1 MSKVML
7 QSKWL
12 FFILVFSGFYT
23 SLYAQDIQFT
33 GRTKTVVAI
42 GETFN
47 LIYAVNAAGT
57 NFQGPKLQSISV
69 LSGPNTSSSSSI
81 QIINGQTRSSVEY
94 SFTYYLQAQ
103 QEGNFEIPPAR
114 ITVNGKQFTSN
125 ALTVKVVKGSAG
137 NQGQSSQGQARGSGG
152 QSGYNPSDVLIKA
165 FVSNANPV
173 QGEVVVVT
181 YKLYDRIDVFSNQG
195 LEDPKFPGFWS
206 RKIDPKGYAGA
217 TQQVVNG
224 LTYRVREVFKAVLVP
239 LKSGPITIE
248 QWRPTSLLTNVTKRR
263 QNVTGDPFFDDFFN
277 SMQRETVKIDVA
289 SNALTIN
296 VKSLPSENKPAE
308 YNGAVG
314 TFSFQADLDK
324 TRAKTNDAIN
334 LKILVKGRG
343 NLELIDKPEINFPP
357 DFEVYDPKVVS
368 NIQVSESG
376 MSGSQV
382 FEYLIIP
389 RKAGSFSIKPIS
401 FSYYD
406 LDKKRYITLSSDSY
420 TIEVEK
426 GAGDNGTSVTT
437 YSGANKEEIKYI
449 GSDIRHIHEGEI
461 NLQPAG
467 SVFFGSVLFWMLC
480 LIPLVFLAVFAL
492 IWKKFAVRR
501 SNDVLMKNLR
511 ATRIAKKRLNRAEQY
526 RKAGKQDEFYV
537 EISQAV
543 WGYLSDKFSIPLAEL
558 SKDSVQGAL
567 LGKNVDEALINRF
580 IELLQNTEFARFAPG
595 EKSDNMERIYQE
607 ALEAISKMERELR

>member
-1 MSKVML
+1 ML
-7 QSKWL
+7 QRSWMY
-12 FFILVFSGFYT
+12 FILVFSGLCT
-23 SLYAQDIQFT
+23 ALSAQDIQFN
-33 GRTKTVVAI
+33 GRTKQVVAV

-47 LIYAVNAAGT
+47 LIYSVNAAGT
-57 NFQGPKLQSISV
+57 NFQGPKLQAFSI

-103 QEGNFEIPPAR
+103 KEGTFEIPPAR
-114 ITVNGKQFTSN
+114 IMVNGKQYSSN
-125 ALTVKVVKGSAG
+125 ALSLKVVKGSAG
-137 NQGQSSQGQARGSGG
+137 SQGQSAQGQSRGSGG
-152 QSGYNPSDVLIKA
+152 QSGYSASDVLIKA
-165 FVSNANPV
+165 FVSNASPV
-173 QGEVVVVT
+173 QGEVVVVS
-181 YKLYDRIDVFSNQG
+181 YKLYDRINVYSMDG
-195 LEDPKFPGFWS
+195 EPKFPGFWS
-206 RKIDPKGYAGA
+206 KKLDPKSYAAA

-224 LTYRVREVFKAVLVP
+224 MTYRVREIFKTVLVP
-239 LKSGPITIE
+239 MKSGPMTIE
-248 QWRPTSLLTNVTKRR
+248 PWKAVCQAEVTRRR

-277 SMQRETVKIDVA
+277 SMQKEAIKIDVA
-289 SNALTIN
+289 SNALSIN
-296 VKSLPSENKPAE
+296 VKPLPSESRPADF
-308 YNGAVG
+308 NGAVG

-334 LKILVKGRG
+334 LKLLVKGRG

-389 RKAGSFSIKPIS
+389 RKAGTFSIKPIS

-406 LDKKRYITLSSDSY
+406 LDKRKYITLSSDAY

-426 GAGDNGTSVTT
+426 GDGDNTSSVTT
-437 YSGANKEEIKYI
+437 YSGANKEDIKYI
-449 GSDIRHIHEGEI
+449 GSDIRHIHEGAI
-461 NLQPAG
+461 DLKPAG
-467 SVFFGSVLFWMLC
+467 SVFFGSVFFWALYF
-480 LIPLVFLAVFAL
+480 LPLVFLMVFAL
-492 IWKKFAVRR
+492 IWRKVAVRR

-526 RKAGKQDEFYV
+526 RRAGKQDEFYI

-543 WGYLSDKFSIPLAEL
+543 WGYLSDKFSIPMAEL

-567 LGKNVDEALINRF
+567 LEKNVDDALISRF

-595 EKSDNMERIYQE
+595 EKSDNMERIYQD
-607 ALEAISKMERELR
+607 ALETISKMERELR